1 MGTLRCAAGLVMVDS
16 LPSVVIV
23 GRPNVGK
30 STLFNRVVGKRV
42 AVVEDEPGV
51 TRDRLYAEAEWRGKR
66 FHVVDTG
73 GILFGDDDP
82 LIEQIRVQAEVAL
95 QEAAVV
101 LFLTEATTS
110 PTADDWEL
118 ANRLRSSRSPV
129 FVVVNKVDSPQREA
143 FASEYFELGIGEVR
157 SVSALHGSGVADLL
171 DEVAELLPEV
181 PEGTESSEVRIAI
194 LGRPNVGKSSLLN
207 AFTGEKRAIVSN
219 LPGTTRDAIDTLIRY
234 ADETIRLVDTA
245 GIRRRGKIQG
255 SVEYYMVHRAA
266 RSLDRSDCAIV
277 VVDAEEGL
285 TDGDKRVAKMS
296 HDEGKA
302 LVVVANKWDLI
313 EPELGRPAAPSDAK
327 KHFVK
332 TLRNE
337 MPEIDYAPV
346 LFTSAEESWGLEP
359 ILDAALAAIE
369 NWNFRISTGRLN
381 RLMQEAVFA
390 KPLTRKGRPVKLYYS
405 TQVSTR
411 PPTFALFFND
421 ADLVHFSYQNYL
433 LNQVRKEYPLV
444 GTPVRLRLRSSHDK
458 KSD

>member
-1 MGTLRCAAGLVMVDS
+1 MVDS

-30 STLFNRVVGKRV
+30 STLFNRIVGKRV
-42 AVVEDEPGV
+42 AVVEDQPGI

-110 PTADDWEL
+110 PTPDDWEL
-118 ANRLRSSRSPV
+118 ANRLRSSQAPV
-129 FVVVNKVDSPQREA
+129 YVVVNKVDNPQREA

-171 DEVAELLPEV
+171 DEVAGLLPEA
-181 PEGTESSEVRIAI
+181 PEGAEVSEVRIAI

-219 LPGTTRDAIDTLIRY
+219 LPGTTRDAIDTMIRY

-266 RSLDRSDCAIV
+266 RALDRSDCAIV

-313 EPELGRPAAPSDAK
+313 EPELGRPSAPSDAK

-337 MPEIDYAPV
+337 MPEIDYASV
-346 LFTSAEESWGLEP
+346 LFSSAEESWGLEP

-381 RLMQEAVFA
+381 RLMQEAVYA

-421 ADLVHFSYQNYL
+421 AELVHFSYQNYL

-444 GTPVRLRLRSSHDK
+444 GTPVRLRLRSSHEK

>member
-1 MGTLRCAAGLVMVDS
+1 MVDS

-118 ANRLRSSRSPV
+118 ANRLRSSQSPV
-129 FVVVNKVDSPQREA
+129 FVVVNKVDNPQREA

-181 PEGTESSEVRIAI
+181 PEGIESSEVRIAI

-266 RSLDRSDCAIV
+266 RALDRSDCAIV

-313 EPELGRPAAPSDAK
+313 EPELGRPATPSDAK

-346 LFTSAEESWGLEP
+346 LFSSAEESWGLEP